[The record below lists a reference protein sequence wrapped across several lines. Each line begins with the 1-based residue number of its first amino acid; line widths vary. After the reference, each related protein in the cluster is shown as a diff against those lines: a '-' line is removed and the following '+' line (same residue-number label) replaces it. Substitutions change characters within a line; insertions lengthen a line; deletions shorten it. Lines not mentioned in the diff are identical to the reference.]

1 MVWGVKRKNEVVTIS
16 CRIRDAYTN
25 GTVLQDNEPIIV
37 GPGSF
42 EILSMS
48 WNKQHI

>member
-1 MVWGVKRKNEVVTIS
+1 MVWYVKRKNEVVTKRVGGYVT
-16 CRIRDAYTN
+16 RIRA
-25 GTVLQDNEPIIV
+25 VLQDDEPIIV

-48 WNKQHI
+48 WYKQFL